1 MKFKLKSHASALT
14 ETGGLRRFALF
25 LNAAI
30 LLSVTLFAN
39 VALAEKLKLAVF
51 PINTSMD
58 LSATQKGYLY
68 DAIREA
74 ASASAGSYIGILPKQ
89 KIKTLMKKKKSCD
102 EECAISS
109 AASINARIALL
120 VEISEKDSQVVG
132 VVKLLDAQEEVLLTV
147 KRFFSPSAESADQEL
162 QGAVMFVLS
171 AQYLPLSES
180 DRAALQAEQQNLP
193 ATFAHSEPAKEELH
207 TAPSTP
213 VPPNP
218 PAETTASDSKDNF
231 SYSNTDIAQ
240 PEEPVRP
247 NAYLVTAIV
256 TGAVGLGMG
265 IGAIVAGVQLG
276 NEIKKRD
283 DQTFLRDQLYNDFQ
297 TVDGSNDDADLVE
310 AFNTRWEL
318 YGIDYDFQ
326 TVQNA
331 LDTFSDNIELTN
343 SAIKQ
348 NGIMTGVFG
357 TLAVASLTVST
368 VFTVKYLR
376 SRKTGGTHALRAPN
390 VIVAPV
396 LSREMNGAILSASF

>member
-1 MKFKLKSHASALT
+1 MKFNLKSHASALT
-14 ETGGLRRFALF
+14 ESGGTRRFTLF

-30 LLSVTLFAN
+30 LLSMVLFTN

-51 PINTSMD
+51 PVNTSMN
-58 LSATQKGYLY
+58 LSASQKGYLY

-89 KIKTLMKKKKSCD
+89 KIKTVMKKKKSCD
-102 EECAISS
+102 EECALTS
-109 AASINARIALL
+109 AASIDARIALL
-120 VEISEKDSQVVG
+120 VELNQKDSQVVG
-132 VVKLLDAQEEVLLTV
+132 VVKLLDTREEVLIIV
-147 KRFFSPSAESADQEL
+147 KRFFSASAESAEQEL
-162 QGAVMFVLS
+162 QAAVMFVLS

-180 DRAALQAEQQNLP
+180 DIGTLQAEQQNLP
-193 ATFAHSEPAKEELH
+193 ATFAHSEPAGEELH

-218 PAETTASDSKDNF
+218 PVETTSTENV

-247 NAYLVTAIV
+247 NAYLVTAII
-256 TGAVGLGMG
+256 TGTVGLGMG
-265 IGAIVAGVQLG
+265 IGAIVSGVQLG
-276 NEIKKRD
+276 NEIQKRD
-283 DQTFLRDQLYNDFQ
+283 DQTFFRDQLYNDFQ
-297 TVDGSNDDADLVE
+297 TVDSSNDDPDLVN
-310 AFNTRWEL
+310 AFNDRWEL

-331 LDTFSDNIELTN
+331 LNTFSDNIELTN
-343 SAIKQ
+343 DAIKQ
-348 NGIMTGVFG
+348 NGIMAGVFG

-376 SRKTGGTHALRAPN
+376 SRKNSGTRALRAPN
-390 VIVAPV
+390 VVVAPV
-396 LSREMNGAILSASF
+396 LSREMNGAVLSASF